1 MITLIR
7 LIFSGTELQVSYDS
21 KKSILEL
28 QEFEGFFWTKINFL
42 AKSWLP
48 NLSLLTKIKKI
59 FEFCA
64 VLNSPPRAFVSECP
78 SQHVSSDTEKYDGQT
93 VPRLV

>member
-1 MITLIR
+1 MTAKNRFWKFKNL
-7 LIFSGTELQVSYDS
+7 
-21 KKSILEL
+21 KA
-28 QEFEGFFWTKINFL
+28 FFLTKINFL